1 MIHQAKNLLGI
12 LILAGWVIGVFD
24 MPSAHAAKRKDCGIE
39 LKLAYKNFLKDLR
52 INNFKTGAASG
63 SGKEAKR
70 LTAYLK
76 RTHKKIVK
84 HEEAH
89 KKAAGKWGGEIK
101 YLYYT
106 WWNIPYAVA
115 GCHIPKKGIPLKIA
129 LKSLLAP
136 DQPSKWDLENAEKI
150 KGYIAQGY
158 KR

>member
-1 MIHQAKNLLGI
+1 MACITKTALCVFVLIGFTITLGG
-12 LILAGWVIGVFD
+12 LSPAN
-24 MPSAHAAKRKDCGIE
+24 AAKRKDCGSE
-39 LKLAYKNFLKDLR
+39 LKLAYKQFLRDLR

-76 RTHKKIVK
+76 KTHKKIVK

-89 KKAAGKWGGEIK
+89 KNAAGKWGGEIK
-101 YLYYT
+101 YMYYT

-115 GCHIPKKGIPLKIA
+115 GCHIPKKGIPLKVA

-136 DQPSKWDLENAEKI
+136 DQPSKWDLESAEKI
-150 KGYIAQGY
+150 KTYIEKGY